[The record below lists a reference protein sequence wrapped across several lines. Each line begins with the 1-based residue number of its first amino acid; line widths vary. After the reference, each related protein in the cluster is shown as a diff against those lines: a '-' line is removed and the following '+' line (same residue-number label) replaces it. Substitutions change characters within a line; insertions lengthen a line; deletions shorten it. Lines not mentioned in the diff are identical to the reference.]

1 MNVSLTKELEKLV
14 NDRVKSGMYQTAS
27 EVIREGLRLLKERDN
42 LETLRRDIRAGF
54 EALDRGEYEEY
65 NETTTKGWQPQSKH
79 EADNT
84 LRSSERKPG
93 PDEALPAIAPRQ

>member
-65 NETTTKGWQPQSKH
+65 NETTTKGLATAIKARGRQH
-79 EADNT
+79 VE
-84 LRSSERKPG
+84 EFRKKTG
-93 PDEALPAIAPRQ
+93 TR